1 MRVVTIERIHLF
13 LELGSRFTI
22 HIVKRVLMIKT
33 MSQEF
38 HPIDFRRQVA
48 LENKLAPYELYFQFD
63 WEKKKPN
70 SLAYF
75 FQ

>member
-1 MRVVTIERIHLF
+1 MSIFGTWFPFHHSYRIEGLD
-13 LELGSRFTI
+13 
-22 HIVKRVLMIKT
+22 
-33 MSQEF
+33 SQEL

-48 LENKLAPYELYFQFD
+48 QYELYFQFD
-63 WEKKKPN
+63 WEKRKPN